1 MSKRRT
7 RGEPSIS
14 QRPKRASDD
23 DKDEEN
29 MAVGFEKREQ
39 CVRDNVEDAESE
51 SGNEDAKPDD
61 GKRRSEQPANVVRRD
76 DESAPSEDE
85 ASASVSAIMKA
96 RKTTTVSYSK
106 CSVSS
111 SSEESTNTLELLS
124 SLLCAGRVTEPIPWF
139 E

>member
-29 MAVGFEKREQ
+29 TAVGFEKQEQ
-39 CVRDNVEDAESE
+39 CVRDNVEDAENE

-61 GKRRSEQPANVVRRD
+61 GKRRSEQPANVVRSD

-96 RKTTTVSYSK
+96 RKTITVSG
-106 CSVSS
+106 
-111 SSEESTNTLELLS
+111 LEMF
-124 SLLCAGRVTEPIPWF
+124 CVFFVRGIDRHA
-139 E
+139 